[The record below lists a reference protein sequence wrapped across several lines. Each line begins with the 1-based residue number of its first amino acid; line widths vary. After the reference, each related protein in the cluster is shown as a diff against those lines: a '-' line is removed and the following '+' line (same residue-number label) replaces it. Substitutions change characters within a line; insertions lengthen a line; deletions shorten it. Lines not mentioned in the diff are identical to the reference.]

1 MGLKDKTRK
10 ALWARSGNRCS
21 LCRIELV
28 QESTESNDSIIIG
41 EECHIISAK
50 LSGPRGGHNN
60 IEDFDH
66 YDNLI
71 LLCANDHKRID
82 ELTDIYSEEKLK
94 LIKTQHES
102 WVKSTLEKDVIAFT
116 NEKNNIKSLPKIVS
130 GKQIVDLINGSH
142 MFHFN
147 HDDLETEEEASLIG
161 DFFEELRDYSDII
174 SEIPISDIVRLGV
187 RYNAEIEKIKQ
198 MGFLLFGLNRKIR
211 LRNDKHEDMGLYNT
225 TSLIAVRQD
234 NPCIIGDFLIAKFNI
249 SKVSFG

>member
-1 MGLKDKTRK
+1 
-10 ALWARSGNRCS
+10 
-21 LCRIELV
+21 
-28 QESTESNDSIIIG
+28 
-41 EECHIISAK
+41 
-50 LSGPRGGHNN
+50 
-60 IEDFDH
+60 
-66 YDNLI
+66 
-71 LLCANDHKRID
+71 
-82 ELTDIYSEEKLK
+82 
-94 LIKTQHES
+94 
-102 WVKSTLEKDVIAFT
+102 
-116 NEKNNIKSLPKIVS
+116 
-130 GKQIVDLINGSH
+130 